1 MIGRGGV
8 GTVYRGRH
16 RVSGRLAAVKVLA
29 HTPGV
34 DPTAARRLAREFE
47 VLRTL
52 DHPNVVRVYD
62 SGVVDGHAYLA
73 MELVEGLDL
82 RAHLSLPLDEAG
94 CPLLRARPRSIASRA
109 RGAEDTAVSTDEDDA
124 AAASTDDEDANA
136 AVLSTTDR
144 ADDGDAAIRALASLM
159 DEPDTEPEERLP
171 PRDAARATGSVAGTV
186 APIGP
191 ALQAALNR
199 PGRTERL
206 LAAVRQVLDA
216 LRYVHGRGLVH
227 RDLKPSNIMVDD
239 ARRAKLMDF
248 GLVKASHEADDE
260 PLTATGRVVGT
271 WRYMS
276 PEQAQGGAVDARSDL
291 YSLGVILYE
300 LLGGRAPFAAKDPIL
315 LWREILQVTPPPLRF
330 VNPGVDARLAAVC
343 ERLLAKDPGARYA
356 RAEDVREALG

>member
-1 MIGRGGV
+1 MLGPVPPRFLGAYEVLSVIGRGGV

-16 RVSGRLAAVKVLA
+16 RETGRLAAVKVLA
-29 HTPGV
+29 PAPAV

-82 RAHLSLPLDEAG
+82 RAHLSLPMDEAG
-94 CPLLRARPRSIASRA
+94 CVALRAPPEPISPTPWS
-109 RGAEDTAVSTDEDDA
+109 DTAA
-124 AAASTDDEDANA
+124 ARAAGASTDDEENGA
-136 AVLSTTDR
+136 
-144 ADDGDAAIRALASLM
+144 AAIRALAAMM

-171 PRDAARATGSVAGTV
+171 PPRDPARATSRVEEAA

-206 LAAVRQVLDA
+206 LVAVRQVLDA

-239 ARRAKLMDF
+239 ARRARLLDF
-248 GLVKASHEADDE
+248 GLVKAAHEADEE
-260 PLTATGRVVGT
+260 PLTVTGRVVGT

-300 LLGGRAPFAAKDPIL
+300 LVGGRPPFAAKDPVL
-315 LWREILQVTPPPLRF
+315 LWREILHAVPPPLRA

-343 ERLLAKDPGARYA
+343 ARLLAKDPAARFA
-356 RAEDVREALG
+356 RAEDVLAALE